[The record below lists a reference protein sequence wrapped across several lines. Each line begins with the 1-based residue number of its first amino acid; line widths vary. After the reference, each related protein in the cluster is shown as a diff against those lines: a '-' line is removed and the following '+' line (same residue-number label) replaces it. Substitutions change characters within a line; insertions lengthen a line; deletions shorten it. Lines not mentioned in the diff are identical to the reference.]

1 MEKLPSPIALPKMKS
16 LGVRLCVGGLMVVR
30 AGFVVGE
37 TRGAKVL
44 GGATTPLVTSFVGGD
59 ILDTGPST
67 VTAGCGETVSAWFA
81 TRCNT
86 QKRQTTSLL
95 GCPRNFISQ
104 NFFFRRDNLRTCGFP
119 LGKHIGSNFV
129 SRKKS
134 FAFYVRQ
141 SNERNVITVAII
153 TGW

>member
-81 TRCNT
+81 TRCNREKT
-86 QKRQTTSLL
+86 PTTSLL
-95 GCPRNFISQ
+95 GGPRNYSEFSCVATTYGRGLR
-104 NFFFRRDNLRTCGFP
+104 FF
-119 LGKHIGSNFV
+119 GKRLHIGGIFV
-129 SRKKS
+129 SREKVL
-134 FAFYVRQ
+134 FLC
-141 SNERNVITVAII
+141 T
-153 TGW
+153 

>member
-1 MEKLPSPIALPKMKS
+1 
-16 LGVRLCVGGLMVVR
+16 MVVR

-81 TRCNT
+81 TRCNKNVNDLIT
-86 QKRQTTSLL
+86 YSSLF
-95 GCPRNFISQ
+95 GI
-104 NFFFRRDNLRTCGFP
+104 LRFSDMT
-119 LGKHIGSNFV
+119 
-129 SRKKS
+129 
-134 FAFYVRQ
+134 
-141 SNERNVITVAII
+141 NV
-153 TGW
+153 WNR